1 MSSHRSGREVSV
13 DEAISAISDGSR
25 IYVAQGSGCPY
36 GLLTAIDQ
44 HRELFTKL
52 EFVSA
57 FLLETPAPINHLG
70 EPFRWL
76 SLQPTGGMRDVLNH
90 EAFGI
95 IPGRYSDLDG
105 ICAPTGPLAADVV
118 VCQVSPPDASG
129 FCSLG
134 TGVGGHV
141 SLIRDAPLVIGQVNN
156 FMPFVHG
163 EGECHASDFDLL
175 VTVDEPLA
183 ELQPA
188 PSDPVSSAIAEH
200 ITPFIPDGSTL
211 QFGIGAVPDAVL
223 STLRERKNLGLHGG
237 MINNA
242 CVDFIECRAVN
253 NLYKGC
259 DPGVSVAAEI
269 MGTRELYD
277 WVDRNP
283 LVRMARGSHTHGILG
298 MASVQNFVALQSTVE
313 MALDGSANSEF
324 ASGRFISGPGGAPDF
339 AFGASIATGG
349 RSIIAMPS
357 TAAKGTVSRIVG
369 RLGEGAPTT
378 LSSYLADVV
387 VTEFGAVELRG
398 KTLSERAELL
408 TSIAHP
414 EHRESLSVP

>member
-1 MSSHRSGREVSV
+1 MKSHRSGKHVSV
-13 DEAISAISDGSR
+13 DEAIDAISDGSR

-36 GLLTAIDQ
+36 GFLASIDQ
-44 HRELFTKL
+44 RRESFNKL

-57 FLLETPAPINHLG
+57 FLLERPAPVDHLG

-76 SLQPTGGMRDVLNH
+76 SLQPTGGMRDVLDH
-90 EAFGI
+90 DAFGI

-105 ICAPTGPLAADVV
+105 ICAPGGPLAADVV
-118 VCQVSPPDASG
+118 VCQVSPPDSSG

-156 FMPFVHG
+156 SMPFVHG
-163 EGECHASDFDLL
+163 DGECHAKDFDLL
-175 VTVDEPLA
+175 VTIDEPLA

-188 PSDPVSSAIAEH
+188 PIDPVSSKIAEH

-223 STLRERKNLGLHGG
+223 STLRGRKDLGLHGG
-237 MINNA
+237 MINDA
-242 CVDFIECRAVN
+242 CVDLIECGAVN
-253 NLYKGC
+253 NLHKGC

-269 MGTRELYD
+269 MGTRDLYD

-369 RLGEGAPTT
+369 RLAQGAPTT

-387 VTEFGAVELRG
+387 VTEYGAVELRG
-398 KTLSERAELL
+398 KTLAERAELL
-408 TSIAHP
+408 VSIAHP
-414 EHRESLSVP
+414 EHRALLSAP